1 MGEDDKSLV
10 EKFRHVN
17 KNISTSEE
25 FPFLKGDFVIDLDT
39 RVILDQQ
46 KEHYEKQLKK
56 IKEEKLKVERDLIEV
71 MINFI

>member
-1 MGEDDKSLV
+1 LV

-39 RVILDQQ
+39 RVILDQ
-46 KEHYEKQLKK
+46 
-56 IKEEKLKVERDLIEV
+56 
-71 MINFI
+71 